1 MLAFTSTAMGM
12 PQKEAYEKLIFGGD
26 QRQASVS
33 FLIQGRTN
41 LIHLKEPWN
50 VAGLLAL
57 TFWSEPIPTQAGK
70 HISSTVH

>member
-33 FLIQGRTN
+33 FLIQGEQ
-41 LIHLKEPWN
+41 I
-50 VAGLLAL
+50 
-57 TFWSEPIPTQAGK
+57 
-70 HISSTVH
+70 